1 MKVVNRKKKECTVE
15 NIKRKWMKCRI
26 DHEDHE
32 GKEGISPISEHH
44 DTIHFGQQHSLKGEA
59 RL

>member
-44 DTIHFGQQHSLKGEA
+44 RGYTLDNKIGL
-59 RL
+59 R